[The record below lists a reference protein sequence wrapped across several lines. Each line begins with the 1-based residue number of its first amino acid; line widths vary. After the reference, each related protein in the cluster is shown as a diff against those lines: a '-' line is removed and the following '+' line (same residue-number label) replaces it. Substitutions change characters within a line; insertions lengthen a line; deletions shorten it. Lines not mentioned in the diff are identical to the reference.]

1 MTRTKAKAR
10 HALDVVGRA
19 AVDAPAPYFL
29 EGYASRSDPPCEDQA
44 LFEQRIVTALR
55 SVYDPEIP
63 LNIYDLGLIYRLE
76 TDRSG
81 AVRLTMTLTAPGCP
95 VAAELVRQVHSK
107 VLGVWGVTHARTEL
121 VWDPP
126 WSKDRMTDAAKLE
139 LGLL

>member
-1 MTRTKAKAR
+1 MTRAKAKAR
-10 HALDVVGRA
+10 YALDVVGRA
-19 AVDAPAPYFL
+19 EVDAPAPYFL
-29 EGYASRSDPPCEDQA
+29 EDDASGDDPPSEDQA
-44 LFEQRIVTALR
+44 SLEERIVAALR
-55 SVYDPEIP
+55 GVYDPEIP

-76 TDRSG
+76 TDQSG

-95 VAAELVRQVHSK
+95 IAAELIRQVHSQ
-107 VLGVWGVTHARTEL
+107 VLGVRGVTHARTEL